1 MNYLL
6 LNGKILK
13 EEEQQKNGKIV
24 SVKVVVNVCRCVLVT
39 GSENDTFPLS

>member
-6 LNGKILK
+6 LDGKILK

-24 SVKVVVNVCRCVLVT
+24 SVKVVVEWV
-39 GSENDTFPLS
+39 